1 MAQEVRVLQSVLS
14 MDHSFS
20 AVVAVVLLSAH
31 GVQDRVAQAAAAVA
45 DKHADRPASQ
55 IQTA

>member
-1 MAQEVRVLQSVLS
+1 MLQSVLS